1 MTGVKRS
8 WPEEIQNVAILH
20 RVFIELFITLF
31 FFYFFLFLFWLFPV
45 DISSA
50 SIQSRT
56 KSKSR
61 TFEKYCRELKT
72 TELQAYFS
80 SAKLQPSIRFITI

>member
-1 MTGVKRS
+1 MTGVKRN

-20 RVFIELFITLF
+20 RVFIELCIILYFILIF
-31 FFYFFLFLFWLFPV
+31 FKSLFWLFPV

-72 TELQAYFS
+72 TV
-80 SAKLQPSIRFITI
+80 

>member
-1 MTGVKRS
+1 MTGVKRN

-20 RVFIELFITLF
+20 RVFIELFIIIIIF
-31 FFYFFLFLFWLFPV
+31 FFKSLFWLFPV

-80 SAKLQPSIRFITI
+80 SAKLQTSVRFITIF

>member
-1 MTGVKRS
+1 MTGVKRN

-31 FFYFFLFLFWLFPV
+31 FFYFFYSCFGFF
-45 DISSA
+45 
-50 SIQSRT
+50 QSTFHLPRT

-61 TFEKYCRELKT
+61 TFVKYCRELKT
-72 TELQAYFS
+72 TELQASFS
-80 SAKLQPSIRFITI
+80 SAKLQTSIRFITIF